1 MPKASGTVKAP
12 ADIWCRGELSPELNL
27 ATNTLLEF
35 VYGNADKE
43 HTLFKKV
50 TWYRRVVTTPPA

>member
-1 MPKASGTVKAP
+1 MKAP

-50 TWYRRVVTTPPA
+50 TWYRCVVTTPPA